1 MTSRAALGHNKQGYI
16 LVLNAREITLH
27 RRTSETSKVV
37 QHSEVYRFR
46 KGALHQHRLVLSRK
60 EVAEGTDTTSSTSA
74 LLEKFLLP
82 FACLHS
88 NIIMATN
95 EAANDEEWAQAEGVP
110 SLSDPFIQKYL
121 QGRDALV
128 QQEKR
133 QRSGW

>member
-1 MTSRAALGHNKQGYI
+1 
-16 LVLNAREITLH
+16 
-27 RRTSETSKVV
+27 
-37 QHSEVYRFR
+37 
-46 KGALHQHRLVLSRK
+46 
-60 EVAEGTDTTSSTSA
+60 
-74 LLEKFLLP
+74 
-82 FACLHS
+82 
-88 NIIMATN
+88 MATN